1 MALDIARLANRDQLR
16 KMGIILGI
24 ALVALV
30 GLYYLLLA
38 PLRRD
43 RKALSESI
51 DQVQREYDVNKTLV
65 RQAEAVATE
74 HEQVRAD
81 FYAIMES
88 QLAPGENPIAW
99 LSAVVQSIAA
109 NQGVIIRNLSEAGTY
124 REPQSGRDAPPPLF
138 EAFQAKIEI
147 QGTYHQLGRFL
158 AKLEERL
165 PYGQIQEMSFTPS
178 GLVPGRVEMNVK
190 YAVARFTEEG
200 FAPGSRPAPESS
212 LETSDAMETELGN
225 DEP

>member
-124 REPQSGRDAPPPLF
+124 REPQSGRDSPHPCSRHFKQRLRFRAPITSL
-138 EAFQAKIEI
+138 A
-147 QGTYHQLGRFL
+147 GFL
-158 AKLEERL
+158 L
-165 PYGQIQEMSFTPS
+165 S
-178 GLVPGRVEMNVK
+178 
-190 YAVARFTEEG
+190 
-200 FAPGSRPAPESS
+200 
-212 LETSDAMETELGN
+212 
-225 DEP
+225 